1 MPCFLSCRRK
11 KRRKKTGFT
20 VHTLSDR
27 APHRGFQLERARS
40 KPSYQLE
47 LSRQRENH

>member
-1 MPCFLSCRRK
+1 MSRRRK
-11 KRRKKTGFT
+11 KRRKKCGFT

-27 APHRGFQLERARS
+27 APHRGFQLERERG

-47 LSRQRENH
+47 LARQRENH